1 MKENTEH
8 KEIELYFD
16 GKPSADILDIL
27 KGNGW
32 HWHNVKKCWYV
43 KDTASSRQ
51 IANQLVKKPVKA
63 ASEPVQ
69 KEDKPAAKADKPAAA
84 KASKQTIVI
93 SIEEYNE
100 LLNYKKRFETIQ
112 GLLKSQALAAK
123 GGRLPLLY
131 YAGLIPFALLAVV
144 LCVTLT
150 KNWRV

>member
-8 KEIELYFD
+8 KGLELYFD

-32 HWHNVKKCWYV
+32 HWHNTKKCWYV

-69 KEDKPAAKADKPAAA
+69 KEDKPAVA

-100 LLNYKKRFETIQ
+100 LLNYKKRFEAIQ
-112 GLLKSQALAAK
+112 GLLK
-123 GGRLPLLY
+123 
-131 YAGLIPFALLAVV
+131 
-144 LCVTLT
+144 
-150 KNWRV
+150 